1 MHDANF
7 PFHNRHLVFCAFTP
21 QKSQKGVYLRRQKSQ
36 KGVNMTK
43 QKSQKGADGVVLKRR
58 IYQQLLDWKNNRNG
72 EVALLIEGARRIGKS
87 YIVELF
93 AKNEYESYI
102 LIDFN
107 KAPQMVREWF
117 DLYLE
122 DLDTLFMYLS
132 QHYRVKLHEHKSLII
147 LDEIQLCPRARA
159 AIKFLV
165 ADGRY
170 DYIETGSL
178 VSIKKNTHGIVL
190 PSEERSIQMYPMD
203 FEEFLWA
210 TGNDMLMDLI
220 RKMYAEQKP
229 MGQVFHRK
237 AMDAFRLYMIVG
249 GMPQAVKKYVETK
262 DFDAVD
268 AAKRDVL
275 TIYRNDIFNYAADLA
290 DKVASVFDQIPSQLS
305 KHEKKFRLSALKP
318 GAKYRDWD
326 DAFFWLKDAKIVNI
340 CYNSTEPN
348 IGLKIN
354 EDRTTLKCY
363 MSDTGLLISQSFDE
377 KGIVSSEIYQK
388 LLFGKLE
395 VNEGML
401 MENIVAQM
409 LTASGHSLYFFSKS
423 SEKAE
428 ERMEIDFLLQKDKV
442 TSRHNIYPIE
452 VKSGKN
458 YKLSSLNKCQ
468 MKFGEYITTPTV
480 LHAADYKVVDGIVYL
495 PLYMTPLLLHT
506 S

>member
-1 MHDANF
+1 ME
-7 PFHNRHLVFCAFTP
+7 
-21 QKSQKGVYLRRQKSQ
+21 G
-36 KGVNMTK
+36 
-43 QKSQKGADGVVLKRR
+43 QKSQKGANGFVMRR
-58 IYQQLLDWKNNRNG
+58 KIYQQLLDWKEKRNG

-87 YIVELF
+87 YIVEAF
-93 AKNEYESYI
+93 GKKEYKSYL

-107 KAPQMVREWF
+107 KAPEMVREWF

-122 DLDTLFMYLS
+122 DLDTLFLYLS
-132 QHYRVKLHEHKSLII
+132 QHYKVRLHVRNSLII

-165 ADGRY
+165 ADGRF

-178 VSIKKNTHGIVL
+178 VSIKKNTRSIVL

-220 RKMYAEQKP
+220 RKMYVERKP
-229 MGQVFHRK
+229 MGQAFHRK

-249 GMPQAVKKYVETK
+249 GMPQAVKKYVDTQ

-275 TIYRNDIFNYAADLA
+275 TIYRNDIFHYAEDIAE
-290 DKVASVFDQIPSQLS
+290 KVVSIFDQIPSQLS

-326 DAFFWLKDAKIVNI
+326 DAFFWLKDASVVNV

-348 IGLKIN
+348 IGLKMN

-363 MSDTGLLISQSFDE
+363 MNDTGLLLSHAFDE
-377 KGIVSSEIYQK
+377 KGIMSAEIYHK

-401 MENIVAQM
+401 VENVVAQM
-409 LTASGHSLYFFSKS
+409 LTASGNKLFFYSKAS
-423 SEKAE
+423 YVAE
-428 ERMEIDFLLQKDKV
+428 ERMEIDFLLQKNKV
-442 TSRHNIYPIE
+442 TNRHNIHPIE
-452 VKSGKN
+452 VKSGTN
-458 YKLSSLNKCQ
+458 YTLSSLKKC
-468 MKFGEYITTPTV
+468 MKKFGEYMTAPTV
-480 LHAADYKVVDGIVYL
+480 IHAGDLKVEDGITYL
-495 PLYMTPLLLHT
+495 PLYMTPLL
-506 S
+506 

>member
-1 MHDANF
+1 MEA
-7 PFHNRHLVFCAFTP
+7 
-21 QKSQKGVYLRRQKSQ
+21 
-36 KGVNMTK
+36 
-43 QKSQKGADGVVLKRR
+43 QKSQKGAKSFVMRR
-58 IYQQLLDWKNNRNG
+58 KIYQQLLEWKEKRNG

-87 YIVELF
+87 YIVEAF
-93 AKNEYESYI
+93 GKKEYKSYL

-107 KAPQMVREWF
+107 KAPEMVREWF

-122 DLDTLFMYLS
+122 DLDTLFLYLS
-132 QHYRVKLHEHKSLII
+132 QHYKVRLHERNSLII

-165 ADGRY
+165 ADGRF

-178 VSIKKNTHGIVL
+178 VSIKKNTRSIVL

-220 RKMYAEQKP
+220 RKMYVERKP
-229 MGQVFHRK
+229 MGQAFHRK

-249 GMPQAVKKYVETK
+249 GMPQAVKKYVDTQ

-275 TIYRNDIFNYAADLA
+275 TIYRNDIFHYAEDIAE
-290 DKVASVFDQIPSQLS
+290 KVVSIFDQIPSQLS

-326 DAFFWLKDAKIVNI
+326 DAFFWLKDASVVNV

-348 IGLKIN
+348 IGLKMN

-363 MSDTGLLISQSFDE
+363 MNDTGLLLSHAFDE
-377 KGIVSSEIYQK
+377 KGIMSAEIYHK

-401 MENIVAQM
+401 VENVVAQM
-409 LTASGHSLYFFSKS
+409 LTASGNKLFFYSKAS
-423 SEKAE
+423 DVAE
-428 ERMEIDFLLQKDKV
+428 ERMEIDFLLQKNKV
-442 TSRHNIYPIE
+442 TNRHNIHPIE
-452 VKSGKN
+452 VKSGTN
-458 YKLSSLNKCQ
+458 YTLSSLKKC
-468 MKFGEYITTPTV
+468 MKKFGEYMTTPTV
-480 LHAADYKVVDGIVYL
+480 IHAGDLKVEDGITYL
-495 PLYMTPLLLHT
+495 PLYMTPLL
-506 S
+506 

>member
-1 MHDANF
+1 MEA
-7 PFHNRHLVFCAFTP
+7 
-21 QKSQKGVYLRRQKSQ
+21 
-36 KGVNMTK
+36 
-43 QKSQKGADGVVLKRR
+43 QKSQKGAKSFVMRR
-58 IYQQLLDWKNNRNG
+58 KIYQQLLDWKEKRNG

-87 YIVELF
+87 YIVEAF
-93 AKNEYESYI
+93 GKKEYKSYL

-107 KAPQMVREWF
+107 KAPEMVREWF

-122 DLDTLFMYLS
+122 DLDTLFLYLS
-132 QHYRVKLHEHKSLII
+132 QHYKVRLHERNSLII

-165 ADGRY
+165 ADGRF

-178 VSIKKNTHGIVL
+178 VSIKKNTQSIVL

-220 RKMYAEQKP
+220 RKMYVERKP
-229 MGQVFHRK
+229 MGQAFHRK

-249 GMPQAVKKYVETK
+249 GMPQAVKKYVDTQ

-275 TIYRNDIFNYAADLA
+275 TIYRNDIFHYAEDIAE
-290 DKVASVFDQIPSQLS
+290 KVVSIFDQIPSQLS

-326 DAFFWLKDAKIVNI
+326 DAFFWLKDASVVNV

-348 IGLKIN
+348 IGLKMN

-363 MSDTGLLISQSFDE
+363 MNDTGLLLSHAFDE
-377 KGIVSSEIYQK
+377 KGIMSAEIYHK

-401 MENIVAQM
+401 VENVVAQM
-409 LTASGHSLYFFSKS
+409 LTASGNKLFFYSKAS
-423 SEKAE
+423 YVAE
-428 ERMEIDFLLQKDKV
+428 ERMEIDFLLQKNKV
-442 TSRHNIYPIE
+442 TNRHNIHPIE
-452 VKSGKN
+452 VKSGTN
-458 YKLSSLNKCQ
+458 YTLSSLKKC
-468 MKFGEYITTPTV
+468 MKKFGEYMTTPTV
-480 LHAADYKVVDGIVYL
+480 IHAGDLKVEDGITYL
-495 PLYMTPLLLHT
+495 PLYMTPLL
-506 S
+506 

>member
-1 MHDANF
+1 MEA
-7 PFHNRHLVFCAFTP
+7 
-21 QKSQKGVYLRRQKSQ
+21 
-36 KGVNMTK
+36 
-43 QKSQKGADGVVLKRR
+43 QKSQKGAKSFIMRR
-58 IYQQLLDWKNNRNG
+58 KIYQQLLDWKEKRNG

-87 YIVELF
+87 YIVEAF
-93 AKNEYESYI
+93 GKKEYKSYL

-107 KAPQMVREWF
+107 KAPEMVREWF

-122 DLDTLFMYLS
+122 DLDTLFLYLS
-132 QHYRVKLHEHKSLII
+132 QHYKVRLHERNSLII

-165 ADGRY
+165 ADGRF

-178 VSIKKNTHGIVL
+178 VSIKKNTRSIVL

-220 RKMYAEQKP
+220 RKMYVERKP
-229 MGQVFHRK
+229 MGQAFHRK

-249 GMPQAVKKYVETK
+249 GMPQAVKKYVDTQ

-275 TIYRNDIFNYAADLA
+275 TIYRNDIFHYAEDIAE
-290 DKVASVFDQIPSQLS
+290 KVVSIFDQIPSQLS

-326 DAFFWLKDAKIVNI
+326 DAFFWLKDASVVNV

-348 IGLKIN
+348 IGLKMN

-363 MSDTGLLISQSFDE
+363 MNDTGLLLSHAFDE
-377 KGIVSSEIYQK
+377 KGIMSAEIYHK

-401 MENIVAQM
+401 VENVVAQM
-409 LTASGHSLYFFSKS
+409 LTASGNKLFFYSKAS
-423 SEKAE
+423 DVAE
-428 ERMEIDFLLQKDKV
+428 ERMEIDFLLQKNKV
-442 TSRHNIYPIE
+442 TNRHNIHPIE
-452 VKSGKN
+452 VKSGTN
-458 YKLSSLNKCQ
+458 YTLSSLKKC
-468 MKFGEYITTPTV
+468 MKKFGEYMTTPTV
-480 LHAADYKVVDGIVYL
+480 IHAGDLKVEDGITYL
-495 PLYMTPLLLHT
+495 PLYMTPLL
-506 S
+506 

>member
-1 MHDANF
+1 MEA
-7 PFHNRHLVFCAFTP
+7 
-21 QKSQKGVYLRRQKSQ
+21 
-36 KGVNMTK
+36 
-43 QKSQKGADGVVLKRR
+43 QKSQKGANGFVMRR
-58 IYQQLLDWKNNRNG
+58 KIYQQLLDWKEKRNG

-87 YIVELF
+87 YIVEAF
-93 AKNEYESYI
+93 GKKEYKSYL

-107 KAPQMVREWF
+107 KAPEMVREWF

-122 DLDTLFMYLS
+122 DLDTLFLYLS
-132 QHYRVKLHEHKSLII
+132 QHYKVKLHERNSLII

-165 ADGRY
+165 ADGRF

-178 VSIKKNTHGIVL
+178 VSIKKNTRSIVL

-220 RKMYAEQKP
+220 RKMYVERKP
-229 MGQVFHRK
+229 MGQAFHRK

-249 GMPQAVKKYVETK
+249 GMPQAVKKYVDTQ

-275 TIYRNDIFNYAADLA
+275 TIYRNDIFHYAEDIAE
-290 DKVASVFDQIPSQLS
+290 KVVSIFDQIPSQLS

-326 DAFFWLKDAKIVNI
+326 DAFFWLKDASVVNV

-348 IGLKIN
+348 IGLKMN

-363 MSDTGLLISQSFDE
+363 MNDTGLLLSHAFDE
-377 KGIVSSEIYQK
+377 KGIMSAEIYHK

-401 MENIVAQM
+401 VENVVAQM
-409 LTASGHSLYFFSKS
+409 LTASGNKLFFYSKAS
-423 SEKAE
+423 DVAE
-428 ERMEIDFLLQKDKV
+428 ERMEIDFLLQKNKV
-442 TSRHNIYPIE
+442 TNRHNIHPIE
-452 VKSGKN
+452 VKSGTN
-458 YKLSSLNKCQ
+458 YTLSSLKKC
-468 MKFGEYITTPTV
+468 MKKFGEYMTAPTV
-480 LHAADYKVVDGIVYL
+480 IHAGDLKVEDGITYL
-495 PLYMTPLLLHT
+495 PLYMTPLL
-506 S
+506 

>member
-1 MHDANF
+1 ME
-7 PFHNRHLVFCAFTP
+7 
-21 QKSQKGVYLRRQKSQ
+21 G
-36 KGVNMTK
+36 
-43 QKSQKGADGVVLKRR
+43 QKSQKGANGFVMRR
-58 IYQQLLDWKNNRNG
+58 KIYQQLLDWKEKRNG

-87 YIVELF
+87 YIVEAF
-93 AKNEYESYI
+93 GKKEYKSYL

-107 KAPQMVREWF
+107 KAPEMVREWF

-122 DLDTLFMYLS
+122 DLDTLFLYLS
-132 QHYRVKLHEHKSLII
+132 QHYKVRLHERNSLII

-165 ADGRY
+165 ADGRF

-178 VSIKKNTHGIVL
+178 VSIKKNTRSIVL

-220 RKMYAEQKP
+220 RKMYVERKP
-229 MGQVFHRK
+229 MGQAFHRK

-249 GMPQAVKKYVETK
+249 GMPQAVKKYVDTQ

-275 TIYRNDIFNYAADLA
+275 TIYRNDIFHYAEDIAE
-290 DKVASVFDQIPSQLS
+290 KVVSIFDQIPSQLS

-326 DAFFWLKDAKIVNI
+326 DAFFWLKDASVINV

-348 IGLKIN
+348 IGLKMN

-363 MSDTGLLISQSFDE
+363 MNDTGLLLSHAFDE
-377 KGIVSSEIYQK
+377 KGIMSAEIYHK

-401 MENIVAQM
+401 VENVVAQM
-409 LTASGHSLYFFSKS
+409 LTASGNKLFFYSKAS
-423 SEKAE
+423 YVAE
-428 ERMEIDFLLQKDKV
+428 ERMEIDFLLQKNKV
-442 TSRHNIYPIE
+442 TNRHNIHPIE
-452 VKSGKN
+452 VKSGTN
-458 YKLSSLNKCQ
+458 YTLSSLKKC
-468 MKFGEYITTPTV
+468 MKKFGEYMTTPTV
-480 LHAADYKVVDGIVYL
+480 IHAGDLKVEDGITYL
-495 PLYMTPLLLHT
+495 PLYMTPLL
-506 S
+506 

>member
-1 MHDANF
+1 ME
-7 PFHNRHLVFCAFTP
+7 
-21 QKSQKGVYLRRQKSQ
+21 G
-36 KGVNMTK
+36 
-43 QKSQKGADGVVLKRR
+43 QKSQKGAKGFVMRR
-58 IYQQLLDWKNNRNG
+58 KIYQQLLDWKEKRNG

-87 YIVELF
+87 YIVEAF
-93 AKNEYESYI
+93 GKKEYKSYL

-107 KAPQMVREWF
+107 KAPEMVREWF

-122 DLDTLFMYLS
+122 DLDTLFLYLS
-132 QHYRVKLHEHKSLII
+132 QHYKVRLHERNSLII

-165 ADGRY
+165 ADGRF

-178 VSIKKNTHGIVL
+178 VSIKKNTRSIVL

-220 RKMYAEQKP
+220 RKMYVERKP
-229 MGQVFHRK
+229 MGQAFHRK

-249 GMPQAVKKYVETK
+249 GMPQAVKKYVDTQ

-275 TIYRNDIFNYAADLA
+275 TIYRNDIFHYAEDIAE
-290 DKVASVFDQIPSQLS
+290 KVVSIFDQIPPQLS

-326 DAFFWLKDAKIVNI
+326 DAFFWLKDASVINV

-348 IGLKIN
+348 IGLKMN

-363 MSDTGLLISQSFDE
+363 MNDTGLLLSHAFDE
-377 KGIVSSEIYQK
+377 KGIMSAEIYHK

-401 MENIVAQM
+401 VENVVAQM
-409 LTASGHSLYFFSKS
+409 LTASGNKLFFYSKAS
-423 SEKAE
+423 YVAE
-428 ERMEIDFLLQKDKV
+428 ERMEIDFLLQKNKV
-442 TSRHNIYPIE
+442 TNRHNIHPIE
-452 VKSGKN
+452 VKSGTN
-458 YKLSSLNKCQ
+458 YTLSSLKKC
-468 MKFGEYITTPTV
+468 MKKFGEYMTAPTV
-480 LHAADYKVVDGIVYL
+480 IHAGDLKVEDGITYL
-495 PLYMTPLLLHT
+495 PLYMTPLL
-506 S
+506 

>member
-1 MHDANF
+1 ME
-7 PFHNRHLVFCAFTP
+7 
-21 QKSQKGVYLRRQKSQ
+21 G
-36 KGVNMTK
+36 
-43 QKSQKGADGVVLKRR
+43 QKSQKGANGFVMRR
-58 IYQQLLDWKNNRNG
+58 KIYQQLLDWKEKRNG

-87 YIVELF
+87 YIVEAF
-93 AKNEYESYI
+93 GKKEYKSYL

-107 KAPQMVREWF
+107 KAPEMVREWF

-122 DLDTLFMYLS
+122 DLDTLFLYLS
-132 QHYRVKLHEHKSLII
+132 QHYKVRLHERNSLII

-165 ADGRY
+165 ADGRF

-178 VSIKKNTHGIVL
+178 VSIKKNTRSIVL

-220 RKMYAEQKP
+220 RKMYVERKP

-249 GMPQAVKKYVETK
+249 GMPQAVKKYVDTQ

-275 TIYRNDIFNYAADLA
+275 TIYRNDIFHYAEDIAE
-290 DKVASVFDQIPSQLS
+290 KVVSIFDQIPSQLS

-326 DAFFWLKDAKIVNI
+326 DAFFWLKDASVVNV

-348 IGLKIN
+348 IGLKMN

-363 MSDTGLLISQSFDE
+363 MNDTGLLLSHAFDE
-377 KGIVSSEIYQK
+377 KGIMSAEIYHK

-401 MENIVAQM
+401 VENVVAQM
-409 LTASGHSLYFFSKS
+409 LTASGNKLFFYSKAS
-423 SEKAE
+423 DVAE
-428 ERMEIDFLLQKDKV
+428 ERMEIDFLLQKNKV
-442 TSRHNIYPIE
+442 TNRHNIHPIE
-452 VKSGKN
+452 VKSGTN
-458 YKLSSLNKCQ
+458 YTLSSLKKC
-468 MKFGEYITTPTV
+468 MKKFGEYMTTPTV
-480 LHAADYKVVDGIVYL
+480 IHAGDLKVEDGITYL
-495 PLYMTPLLLHT
+495 PLYMTPLL
-506 S
+506 

>member
-1 MHDANF
+1 MEG
-7 PFHNRHLVFCAFTP
+7 
-21 QKSQKGVYLRRQKSQ
+21 QKSQKGEKGFVMRRK
-36 KGVNMTK
+36 
-43 QKSQKGADGVVLKRR
+43 
-58 IYQQLLDWKNNRNG
+58 IYQQLLDWKEKRNG

-87 YIVELF
+87 YIVEAF
-93 AKNEYESYI
+93 GKKEYKSYL

-107 KAPQMVREWF
+107 KAPEMVREWF

-122 DLDTLFMYLS
+122 DLDTLFLYLS
-132 QHYRVKLHEHKSLII
+132 QHYKVRLHERNSLII

-165 ADGRY
+165 ADGRF

-178 VSIKKNTHGIVL
+178 VSIKKNTRSIVL

-203 FEEFLWA
+203 FEEILWA

-220 RKMYAEQKP
+220 RKMYVERKP
-229 MGQVFHRK
+229 MGQAFHRK

-249 GMPQAVKKYVETK
+249 GMPQAVKKYVDTQ

-275 TIYRNDIFNYAADLA
+275 TIYRNDIFHYAEDIAE
-290 DKVASVFDQIPSQLS
+290 KVVSIFDQIPSQLS

-326 DAFFWLKDAKIVNI
+326 DAFFWLKDASVVNV

-348 IGLKIN
+348 IGLKMN

-363 MSDTGLLISQSFDE
+363 MNDTGLLLSHAFDE
-377 KGIVSSEIYQK
+377 KGIMSAEIYHK

-401 MENIVAQM
+401 VENVVAQM
-409 LTASGHSLYFFSKS
+409 LTASGNKLFFYSKAS
-423 SEKAE
+423 YVAE
-428 ERMEIDFLLQKDKV
+428 ERMEIDFLLQKNKV
-442 TSRHNIYPIE
+442 TNRHNIHPIE
-452 VKSGKN
+452 VKSGTN
-458 YKLSSLNKCQ
+458 YTLSSLKKC
-468 MKFGEYITTPTV
+468 MKKFGEYMTTPTV
-480 LHAADYKVVDGIVYL
+480 IHAGDLKVKDGITYL
-495 PLYMTPLLLHT
+495 PLYMTPLL
-506 S
+506 

>member
-1 MHDANF
+1 MEA
-7 PFHNRHLVFCAFTP
+7 
-21 QKSQKGVYLRRQKSQ
+21 
-36 KGVNMTK
+36 
-43 QKSQKGADGVVLKRR
+43 QKSQKGANGFVMRR
-58 IYQQLLDWKNNRNG
+58 KIYQQLLDWKEKRNG

-87 YIVELF
+87 YIVEAF
-93 AKNEYESYI
+93 GKKEYKSYL

-107 KAPQMVREWF
+107 KAPEMVREWF

-122 DLDTLFMYLS
+122 DLDTLFLYLS
-132 QHYRVKLHEHKSLII
+132 QHYKVRLHERNSLII

-165 ADGRY
+165 ADGRF

-178 VSIKKNTHGIVL
+178 VSIKKNTQGIVL

-220 RKMYAEQKP
+220 RKMYVERKP
-229 MGQVFHRK
+229 MGQAFHRK

-249 GMPQAVKKYVETK
+249 GMPQAVKKYVDTQ

-275 TIYRNDIFNYAADLA
+275 TIYRNDIFHYAEDIAE
-290 DKVASVFDQIPSQLS
+290 KVVSIFDQIPSQLS

-326 DAFFWLKDAKIVNI
+326 DAFFWLKDASVVNV

-348 IGLKIN
+348 IGLKMN

-363 MSDTGLLISQSFDE
+363 MNDTGLLLSHAFDE
-377 KGIVSSEIYQK
+377 KGIMSAEIYHK

-401 MENIVAQM
+401 VENVVAQM
-409 LTASGHSLYFFSKS
+409 LTASGNKLFFYSKAS
-423 SEKAE
+423 YVAE
-428 ERMEIDFLLQKDKV
+428 ERMEIDFLLQKNKV
-442 TSRHNIYPIE
+442 TNRHNIHPIE
-452 VKSGKN
+452 VKSGTN
-458 YKLSSLNKCQ
+458 YTLSSLKKC
-468 MKFGEYITTPTV
+468 MKKFGEYMTTPTV
-480 LHAADYKVVDGIVYL
+480 IHAGDLKVEDGITYL
-495 PLYMTPLLLHT
+495 PLYMTPLL
-506 S
+506 

>member
-1 MHDANF
+1 ME
-7 PFHNRHLVFCAFTP
+7 
-21 QKSQKGVYLRRQKSQ
+21 G
-36 KGVNMTK
+36 
-43 QKSQKGADGVVLKRR
+43 QKSQKGAKGFVMRR
-58 IYQQLLDWKNNRNG
+58 KIYQQLLDWKEKRNG

-87 YIVELF
+87 YIVEAF
-93 AKNEYESYI
+93 GKKEYKSYL

-107 KAPQMVREWF
+107 KAPEMVREWF

-122 DLDTLFMYLS
+122 DLDTLFLYLS
-132 QHYRVKLHEHKSLII
+132 QHYKVRLHERNSLII

-165 ADGRY
+165 ADGRF

-178 VSIKKNTHGIVL
+178 VSIKKNTQSIVL

-203 FEEFLWA
+203 VEEFLWA

-220 RKMYAEQKP
+220 RKMYVERKP
-229 MGQVFHRK
+229 MGQAFHRK

-249 GMPQAVKKYVETK
+249 GMPQAVKKYVDTQ

-275 TIYRNDIFNYAADLA
+275 TIYRNDIFHYAEDIAE
-290 DKVASVFDQIPSQLS
+290 KVVSIFDQIPSQLS

-326 DAFFWLKDAKIVNI
+326 DAFFWLKDASVVNV

-348 IGLKIN
+348 IGLKMN

-363 MSDTGLLISQSFDE
+363 MNDTGLLLSHAFDE
-377 KGIVSSEIYQK
+377 KGIMSAEIYHK

-401 MENIVAQM
+401 VENVVAQM
-409 LTASGHSLYFFSKS
+409 LTASGNKLFFYSKAS
-423 SEKAE
+423 YVAE
-428 ERMEIDFLLQKDKV
+428 ERMEIDFLLQKNKV
-442 TSRHNIYPIE
+442 TNRHNIHPIE
-452 VKSGKN
+452 VKSGTN
-458 YKLSSLNKCQ
+458 YTLSSLKKC
-468 MKFGEYITTPTV
+468 MKKFGEYMTTPTV
-480 LHAADYKVVDGIVYL
+480 IHAGDLKVEDGITYL
-495 PLYMTPLLLHT
+495 PLYMTPLL
-506 S
+506 

>member
-1 MHDANF
+1 ME
-7 PFHNRHLVFCAFTP
+7 
-21 QKSQKGVYLRRQKSQ
+21 G
-36 KGVNMTK
+36 
-43 QKSQKGADGVVLKRR
+43 QKSQKGANSFVMRR
-58 IYQQLLDWKNNRNG
+58 KIYQQLLDWKEKRNG

-87 YIVELF
+87 YIVEAF
-93 AKNEYESYI
+93 GKKEYKSYL

-107 KAPQMVREWF
+107 KAPEMVREWF

-122 DLDTLFMYLS
+122 DLDTLFLYLS
-132 QHYRVKLHEHKSLII
+132 QHYKVRLHERNSLII

-165 ADGRY
+165 ADGRF

-178 VSIKKNTHGIVL
+178 VSIKKNTRSIVL

-220 RKMYAEQKP
+220 RKMYVERKP
-229 MGQVFHRK
+229 MGQAFHRK

-249 GMPQAVKKYVETK
+249 GMPQAVKKYVDTQ

-275 TIYRNDIFNYAADLA
+275 TIYRNDIFHYAEDIAE
-290 DKVASVFDQIPSQLS
+290 KVVSIFDQIPSQLS

-326 DAFFWLKDAKIVNI
+326 DAFFWLKDASVVNV

-348 IGLKIN
+348 IGLKMN

-363 MSDTGLLISQSFDE
+363 MNDTGLLLSHAFDE
-377 KGIVSSEIYQK
+377 KGIMSAEIYHK

-401 MENIVAQM
+401 VENVVAQM
-409 LTASGHSLYFFSKS
+409 LTASGNKLFFYSKAS
-423 SEKAE
+423 YVAE
-428 ERMEIDFLLQKDKV
+428 ERMEIDFLLQKNKV
-442 TSRHNIYPIE
+442 TNRHNIHPIE
-452 VKSGKN
+452 VKSGTN
-458 YKLSSLNKCQ
+458 YTLSSLKKC
-468 MKFGEYITTPTV
+468 MKKFGEYMTTPTV
-480 LHAADYKVVDGIVYL
+480 IHAGDLKVEDGITYL
-495 PLYMTPLLLHT
+495 PLYMTPLL
-506 S
+506 

>member
-1 MHDANF
+1 MEA
-7 PFHNRHLVFCAFTP
+7 
-21 QKSQKGVYLRRQKSQ
+21 
-36 KGVNMTK
+36 
-43 QKSQKGADGVVLKRR
+43 QKSQKGAKSFVMRR
-58 IYQQLLDWKNNRNG
+58 KIYQQLLDWKEKRNG

-87 YIVELF
+87 YIVEAF
-93 AKNEYESYI
+93 GKKEYKSYL

-107 KAPQMVREWF
+107 KAPEMVREWF

-122 DLDTLFMYLS
+122 DLDTLFLYLS
-132 QHYRVKLHEHKSLII
+132 QHYKVRLHERNSLII

-165 ADGRY
+165 ADGRF

-178 VSIKKNTHGIVL
+178 VSIKKNTQSIVL

-220 RKMYAEQKP
+220 RKMYVERKP
-229 MGQVFHRK
+229 MGQAFHRK

-249 GMPQAVKKYVETK
+249 GMPQAVKKYVDTQ

-275 TIYRNDIFNYAADLA
+275 TIYRNDIFHYAEDIAE
-290 DKVASVFDQIPSQLS
+290 KVVSIFDQIPSQLS
-305 KHEKKFRLSALKP
+305 KHEKKFRLSALKS

-326 DAFFWLKDAKIVNI
+326 DAFFWLKDASVVNV

-348 IGLKIN
+348 IGLKMN

-363 MSDTGLLISQSFDE
+363 MNDTGLLLSHAFDE
-377 KGIVSSEIYQK
+377 KGIMSAEIYHK

-401 MENIVAQM
+401 VENVVAQM
-409 LTASGHSLYFFSKS
+409 LTASGNKLFFYSKAS
-423 SEKAE
+423 YVAE
-428 ERMEIDFLLQKDKV
+428 ERMEIDFLLQKNKV
-442 TSRHNIYPIE
+442 TNRHNIHPIE
-452 VKSGKN
+452 VKSGTN
-458 YKLSSLNKCQ
+458 YTLSSLTKC
-468 MKFGEYITTPTV
+468 MKKFGEYMTTPTV
-480 LHAADYKVVDGIVYL
+480 IHAGDLKVEDGITYL
-495 PLYMTPLLLHT
+495 PLYMTPLL
-506 S
+506 

>member
-1 MHDANF
+1 ME
-7 PFHNRHLVFCAFTP
+7 
-21 QKSQKGVYLRRQKSQ
+21 G
-36 KGVNMTK
+36 
-43 QKSQKGADGVVLKRR
+43 QKSQKGANSFVMRR
-58 IYQQLLDWKNNRNG
+58 KIYQQLLDWKEKRNG

-87 YIVELF
+87 YIVEAF
-93 AKNEYESYI
+93 GKKEYKSYL

-107 KAPQMVREWF
+107 KAPEMVREWF

-122 DLDTLFMYLS
+122 DLDTLFLYLS
-132 QHYRVKLHEHKSLII
+132 QHYKVRLHERNSLII

-165 ADGRY
+165 ADGRF

-178 VSIKKNTHGIVL
+178 VSIKKNTQNIVL

-220 RKMYAEQKP
+220 RKMYVERKP
-229 MGQVFHRK
+229 MGQAFHRK

-249 GMPQAVKKYVETK
+249 GMPQAVKKYVDTQ

-275 TIYRNDIFNYAADLA
+275 TIYRNDIFHYAEDIAE
-290 DKVASVFDQIPSQLS
+290 KVVSIFDQIPSQLS

-326 DAFFWLKDAKIVNI
+326 DAFFWLKDASVVNV

-348 IGLKIN
+348 IGLKMN

-363 MSDTGLLISQSFDE
+363 MNDTGLLLSHAFDE
-377 KGIVSSEIYQK
+377 KGIMSAEIYHK

-401 MENIVAQM
+401 VENVVAQM
-409 LTASGHSLYFFSKS
+409 LTASGNKLFFYSKAS
-423 SEKAE
+423 DVAE
-428 ERMEIDFLLQKDKV
+428 ERMEIDFLLQKNKV
-442 TSRHNIYPIE
+442 TNRHNIHPIE
-452 VKSGKN
+452 VKSGTN
-458 YKLSSLNKCQ
+458 YTLSSLKKC
-468 MKFGEYITTPTV
+468 MKKFGEYMTAPTV
-480 LHAADYKVVDGIVYL
+480 IHAGDLKVEDGITYL
-495 PLYMTPLLLHT
+495 PLYMTPLL
-506 S
+506 

>member
-1 MHDANF
+1 ME
-7 PFHNRHLVFCAFTP
+7 
-21 QKSQKGVYLRRQKSQ
+21 G
-36 KGVNMTK
+36 
-43 QKSQKGADGVVLKRR
+43 QKSQKGANSFVMRR
-58 IYQQLLDWKNNRNG
+58 KIYQQLLDWKEKRNG
-72 EVALLIEGARRIGKS
+72 EVALLMEGARRIGKS
-87 YIVELF
+87 YIVEAF
-93 AKNEYESYI
+93 GKKEYKSYL

-107 KAPQMVREWF
+107 KAPAMVREWF

-122 DLDTLFMYLS
+122 DLDTLFLYLS
-132 QHYRVKLHEHKSLII
+132 QHYKVRLHERNSLII

-165 ADGRY
+165 ADGRF

-178 VSIKKNTHGIVL
+178 VSIKKNTRSIVL

-220 RKMYAEQKP
+220 RKMYVERKP
-229 MGQVFHRK
+229 MGQAFHRK

-249 GMPQAVKKYVETK
+249 GMPQAVKKYVETH

-275 TIYRNDIFNYAADLA
+275 TIYRNDIFHYAEDIAE
-290 DKVASVFDQIPSQLS
+290 KVVSIFDQIPSQLS

-326 DAFFWLKDAKIVNI
+326 DAFFWLKDASVVNV

-348 IGLKIN
+348 IGLKMN

-363 MSDTGLLISQSFDE
+363 MNDTGLLLSHAFDE
-377 KGIVSSEIYQK
+377 KGIMSAEIYHK

-401 MENIVAQM
+401 VENVVAQM
-409 LTASGHSLYFFSKS
+409 LTASGNKLFFYSKAS
-423 SEKAE
+423 YVAE
-428 ERMEIDFLLQKDKV
+428 ERMEIDFLLQKNKV
-442 TSRHNIYPIE
+442 TNRHNIHPIE
-452 VKSGKN
+452 VKSGTN
-458 YKLSSLNKCQ
+458 YTLSSLKKC
-468 MKFGEYITTPTV
+468 MKKFGEYMTTPTV
-480 LHAADYKVVDGIVYL
+480 IHAGDLKVEDGITYL
-495 PLYMTPLLLHT
+495 PLYMTPLL
-506 S
+506 

>member
-1 MHDANF
+1 MEA
-7 PFHNRHLVFCAFTP
+7 
-21 QKSQKGVYLRRQKSQ
+21 
-36 KGVNMTK
+36 
-43 QKSQKGADGVVLKRR
+43 QKSQKGANGFAMRR
-58 IYQQLLDWKNNRNG
+58 KIYQQLLDWKEKRNG

-87 YIVELF
+87 YIVEAF
-93 AKNEYESYI
+93 GKKEYKSYL

-107 KAPQMVREWF
+107 KAPEMVREWF

-122 DLDTLFMYLS
+122 DLDTLFLYLS
-132 QHYRVKLHEHKSLII
+132 QHYKVRLHERNSLII
-147 LDEIQLCPRARA
+147 LDEIQLCPRVRA

-165 ADGRY
+165 ADGRF

-178 VSIKKNTHGIVL
+178 VSIKKNTRSIVL

-220 RKMYAEQKP
+220 RKMYVERKP
-229 MGQVFHRK
+229 MGQAFHRK

-249 GMPQAVKKYVETK
+249 GMPQAVKKYVDTQ

-275 TIYRNDIFNYAADLA
+275 TIYRNDIFHYAEDIAE
-290 DKVASVFDQIPSQLS
+290 KVVSIFDQIPPQLS

-326 DAFFWLKDAKIVNI
+326 DAFFWLKDASVVNV

-348 IGLKIN
+348 IGLKMN

-363 MSDTGLLISQSFDE
+363 MNDTGLLLSHAFDE
-377 KGIVSSEIYQK
+377 KGIMSAEIYHK

-401 MENIVAQM
+401 VENVVAQM
-409 LTASGHSLYFFSKS
+409 LTASGNKLFFYSKAS
-423 SEKAE
+423 YVAE
-428 ERMEIDFLLQKDKV
+428 ERMEIDFLLQKNKV
-442 TSRHNIYPIE
+442 TNRHNIRPIE
-452 VKSGKN
+452 VKSGTN
-458 YKLSSLNKCQ
+458 YTLSSLKKC
-468 MKFGEYITTPTV
+468 MKKFGEYMTTPTV
-480 LHAADYKVVDGIVYL
+480 IHAGDLKVEDGITYL
-495 PLYMTPLLLHT
+495 PLYMTPLL
-506 S
+506 

>member
-1 MHDANF
+1 M
-7 PFHNRHLVFCAFTP
+7 
-21 QKSQKGVYLRRQKSQ
+21 RRK
-36 KGVNMTK
+36 
-43 QKSQKGADGVVLKRR
+43 
-58 IYQQLLDWKNNRNG
+58 IYQQLLDWKEKRNG

-87 YIVELF
+87 YIVEAF
-93 AKNEYESYI
+93 GKKEYKSYL

-107 KAPQMVREWF
+107 KAPEMVREWF

-122 DLDTLFMYLS
+122 DLDTLFLYLS
-132 QHYRVKLHEHKSLII
+132 QHYKVRLHERNSLII

-165 ADGRY
+165 ADGRF

-178 VSIKKNTHGIVL
+178 VSIKKNTRSIVL

-220 RKMYAEQKP
+220 RKMYVERKP
-229 MGQVFHRK
+229 MGQAFHRK

-249 GMPQAVKKYVETK
+249 GMPQAVKKYVDTQ

-275 TIYRNDIFNYAADLA
+275 TIYRNDIFHYAEDIAE
-290 DKVASVFDQIPSQLS
+290 KVVSIFDQIPSQLS

-326 DAFFWLKDAKIVNI
+326 DAFFWLKDASVVNV

-348 IGLKIN
+348 IGLKMN

-363 MSDTGLLISQSFDE
+363 MNDTGLLLSHAFDE
-377 KGIVSSEIYQK
+377 KGIMSAEIYHK

-401 MENIVAQM
+401 VENVVAQM
-409 LTASGHSLYFFSKS
+409 LTASGNNLFFYSKAS
-423 SEKAE
+423 YVAE
-428 ERMEIDFLLQKDKV
+428 ERMEIDFLLQKNKV
-442 TSRHNIYPIE
+442 TNRHNIHPIE
-452 VKSGKN
+452 VKSGTN
-458 YKLSSLNKCQ
+458 YTLSSLKKC
-468 MKFGEYITTPTV
+468 MKKFGEYMTAPTV
-480 LHAADYKVVDGIVYL
+480 IYGGDLKVEDGITYL
-495 PLYMTPLLLHT
+495 PLYMTPLL
-506 S
+506 

>member
-1 MHDANF
+1 ME
-7 PFHNRHLVFCAFTP
+7 
-21 QKSQKGVYLRRQKSQ
+21 G
-36 KGVNMTK
+36 
-43 QKSQKGADGVVLKRR
+43 QKSQKGAKSFIMRR
-58 IYQQLLDWKNNRNG
+58 KIYQQLLDWKEKRNG

-87 YIVELF
+87 YIVEAF
-93 AKNEYESYI
+93 GKKEYKSYL

-107 KAPQMVREWF
+107 KAPEMVREWF

-122 DLDTLFMYLS
+122 DLDTLFLYLS
-132 QHYRVKLHEHKSLII
+132 QHYKVRLHERNSLII

-165 ADGRY
+165 ADGRF

-178 VSIKKNTHGIVL
+178 VSIKKNTRSIVL

-220 RKMYAEQKP
+220 RKMYVERKP
-229 MGQVFHRK
+229 MGQAFHRK

-249 GMPQAVKKYVETK
+249 GMPQAVKKYVDTQ

-275 TIYRNDIFNYAADLA
+275 TIYRNDIFHYAEDIAE
-290 DKVASVFDQIPSQLS
+290 KVVSIFDQIPSQLS

-326 DAFFWLKDAKIVNI
+326 DAFFWLKDASVVNV

-348 IGLKIN
+348 IGLKMN

-363 MSDTGLLISQSFDE
+363 MNDTGLLLSHAFDE
-377 KGIVSSEIYQK
+377 KGIMSAEIYHK

-401 MENIVAQM
+401 VENVVAQM
-409 LTASGHSLYFFSKS
+409 LTASGNKLFFYSKAS
-423 SEKAE
+423 DVAE
-428 ERMEIDFLLQKDKV
+428 ERMEIDFLLQKNKV
-442 TSRHNIYPIE
+442 TNRHNIHPIE
-452 VKSGKN
+452 VKSGTN
-458 YKLSSLNKCQ
+458 YTLSSLKKC
-468 MKFGEYITTPTV
+468 MKKFGEYMTAPTV
-480 LHAADYKVVDGIVYL
+480 IHAGDLKVEDGITYL
-495 PLYMTPLLLHT
+495 PLYMTPLL
-506 S
+506 

>member
-1 MHDANF
+1 MEG
-7 PFHNRHLVFCAFTP
+7 R
-21 QKSQKGVYLRRQKSQ
+21 
-36 KGVNMTK
+36 
-43 QKSQKGADGVVLKRR
+43 KSQKGANGFVMRR
-58 IYQQLLDWKNNRNG
+58 KIYQQLLDWKEKRNG

-87 YIVELF
+87 YIVEAF
-93 AKNEYESYI
+93 GKKEYKSYL

-107 KAPQMVREWF
+107 KAPEMVREWF

-122 DLDTLFMYLS
+122 DLDTLFLYLS
-132 QHYRVKLHEHKSLII
+132 QHYKVRLHERNSLII

-165 ADGRY
+165 ADGRF
-170 DYIETGSL
+170 DYIETGPL
-178 VSIKKNTHGIVL
+178 VSIKKNTRSIVL

-220 RKMYAEQKP
+220 RKMYVERKP
-229 MGQVFHRK
+229 MGQAFHRK

-249 GMPQAVKKYVETK
+249 GMPQVVKKYVDTQ

-275 TIYRNDIFNYAADLA
+275 TIYRNDIFHYAEDIAE
-290 DKVASVFDQIPSQLS
+290 KVVSIFDQIPSQLS

-326 DAFFWLKDAKIVNI
+326 DAFFWLKDASVVNV

-348 IGLKIN
+348 IGLKMN

-363 MSDTGLLISQSFDE
+363 MNDTGLLLSHAFDE
-377 KGIVSSEIYQK
+377 KGIMSAEIYHK

-401 MENIVAQM
+401 VENVVAQM
-409 LTASGHSLYFFSKS
+409 LTASGNKLFFYSKAS
-423 SEKAE
+423 YVAE
-428 ERMEIDFLLQKDKV
+428 ERMEIDFLLQKNKV
-442 TSRHNIYPIE
+442 TNRHNIHPIE
-452 VKSGKN
+452 VKSGTN
-458 YKLSSLNKCQ
+458 YTLSSLKKC
-468 MKFGEYITTPTV
+468 MKKFGEYMTTPTV
-480 LHAADYKVVDGIVYL
+480 IHAGDLKVEDGITYL
-495 PLYMTPLLLHT
+495 PLYMTPLL
-506 S
+506 